1 MRAVRCERVV
11 LAWREGRKEERE
23 EKQGEIKREN
33 KGREDEQKKC
43 RSSLRCCEEESMDV
57 A

>member
-11 LAWREGRKEERE
+11 LVWREGRKEERE

-33 KGREDEQKKC
+33 KGREDNKKKK
-43 RSSLRCCEEESMDV
+43 
-57 A
+57 